1 MSDTPVFVALTDAG
15 EALAARALG
24 ALAPSADP
32 AANVVRC
39 GPGAAPA
46 AETLR
51 AVFAS
56 GRPLVGVMAAGIL
69 VRALAPMLGDKRAEP
84 AVVALAEDGS
94 AAVPLLGG
102 HRGANDLARRL
113 GAALGGVA
121 AVTTAGDVS
130 LGVALD
136 APPQGWRLENPLDA
150 KAAMAG
156 LLAGRPAR
164 LSGEAGWLAP
174 LAGRV
179 LAEPAAEDAPV
190 VLTVEGCEPLVY
202 RRARLVLGVG
212 CARFCPPDEMIG
224 LVRKTLAETGFA
236 AAEVAEIRSIDL
248 KSDEAAIRALAE
260 DLGVPARFHAAAELE
275 ALTPR
280 LANPS
285 DVVFAEVGCHGVA
298 EASALAGAGEAAV
311 LAIAKVKSAS
321 ATVAAALRA
330 GEGAPGRRRGQLSV
344 VGIGPGASD
353 WRTPEASRLI
363 AEAEEV
369 VGYNLYIDLLGPLA
383 AGKPRADFALG
394 EEEARCRHALERA
407 GEGRDVALV
416 CSGDAGIY
424 AMGAL
429 VMELLD
435 RPETRGGVSAA
446 ARRVEIVAAPG
457 ISALQAASARVGAV
471 IGHDFCAV
479 SLSDLLTPREDV
491 LKRLRAAAA
500 GDFVTA
506 LYNPVSRRRREL
518 LDACREIML
527 EHRPADT
534 PVLLAHSLGRPE
546 ERLELRTLGALRTD
560 EVDMLTVVL
569 IGASRSRAFRSGD
582 GGAGATDAAGT
593 GGWRIYTP
601 RGYAKRID
609 APATPADAAPELE
622 KGEVS

>member
-1 MSDTPVFVALTDAG
+1 MTETSLSPSAGAPVFVALTDAG
-15 EALAARALG
+15 EALARRAL
-24 ALAPSADP
+24 AAVAPGLD
-32 AANVVRC
+32 AASGVVRC

-51 AVFAS
+51 ALFAA
-56 GRPLVGVMAAGIL
+56 GRPVVGVMAAGIL

-102 HRGANDLARRL
+102 HRGANALARRL
-113 GAALGGVA
+113 GEALGGVA
-121 AVTTAGDVS
+121 AVTTAGDLS

-136 APPQGWRLENPLDA
+136 APPQGWRLETPADA

-164 LSGEAGWLAP
+164 LSGEAAWLAP
-174 LAGRV
+174 LGERV
-179 LAEPAAEDAPV
+179 TREAAAADAPA
-190 VLTVEGCEPLVY
+190 VLSVEGCEPLVY

-212 CARFCPPDEMIG
+212 CARFCPPEQMIG
-224 LVRKTLAETGFA
+224 LVRKTLAEHGFA
-236 AAEVAEIRSIDL
+236 AAEVAEVRSIDL
-248 KSDEAAIRALAE
+248 KADEAAIRALAD
-260 DLGVPARFHAAAELE
+260 DLGVPARFHSAAELE

-280 LANPS
+280 LATPS
-285 DVVFAEVGCHGVA
+285 EVVFAEVGCHGVA
-298 EASALAGAGEAAV
+298 EAAALAGAGEAAT
-311 LAIAKVKSAS
+311 LAIAKVKSAD
-321 ATVAAALRA
+321 ATVAAALIA
-330 GEGAPGRRRGQLSV
+330 GPGAPGRARGRLSV
-344 VGIGPGASD
+344 VGIGPGAAD
-353 WRTPEASRLI
+353 WRTPEASRLV

-369 VGYNLYIDLLGPLA
+369 VGYSLYLDLLGPLA
-383 AGKPRADFALG
+383 AGKSRADFALG

-416 CSGDAGIY
+416 CSGDSGIY

-435 RPETRGGVSAA
+435 RPADRGGVSDA
-446 ARRVEIVAAPG
+446 ARRVEVVMAPG
-457 ISALQAASARVGAV
+457 ISALQAASARAGAL

-491 LKRLRAAAA
+491 LKRLQGAAA

-506 LYNPVSRRRREL
+506 LYNPVSRRRRDL

-527 EHRPADT
+527 AHRPAET

-546 ERLELRTLGALRTD
+546 ERLELRTLATLRTD

-569 IGASRSRAFRSGD
+569 IGASRSRAFRTGD
-582 GGAGATDAAGT
+582 AGAGAQ
-593 GGWRIYTP
+593 GWRIYTP

-609 APATPADAAPELE
+609 APEAQNTE
-622 KGEVS
+622 EVS